1 MGFKDLISKLN
12 EKNHFEKVCIDQT
25 VIDSIIYYSKK
36 SYPDE
41 FLAMFDGFVK
51 NEVLYISGLIFLGGE
66 RSHTSA
72 SFNDWLLPPDQKKWG
87 TVHSH
92 PGLNARPSGAD
103 LTTFSKYGSFHIILC
118 EPYSLETMM
127 AYDSYGNMRGFEVG
141 NFVDGKDDE
150 IYKDLEELRKEIEE
164 EDGELTPSIFDLD
177 QDLSFFDSEEV
188 KTNKYSHE
196 LEDEFGN
203 LALDND
209 GSNDFDSN
217 NFSEDINSNNPN
229 SNDFTSNRFY
239 PSRNVSDE
247 DLGSIDLNPQVIR
260 IGGEKVNGQ
269 SPKLGIIIEFRD
281 GKPILKS
288 YTVDSQENEDSQE
301 KEDSDK

>member
-51 NEVLYISGLIFLGGE
+51 NEVLFISGLIFLGGE

-118 EPYSLETMM
+118 EPYSLETMI
-127 AYDSYGNMRGFEVG
+127 AYDSYGNIRSFEVG

-164 EDGELTPSIFDLD
+164 DDGELTPSIFDLD

-203 LALDND
+203 LDLDN
-209 GSNDFDSN
+209 
-217 NFSEDINSNNPN
+217 NS
-229 SNDFTSNRFY
+229 SGDFTSNISY

-247 DLGSIDLNPQVIR
+247 DLGAIDLNPQVIR

-288 YTVDSQENEDSQE
+288 YTVDSHE
-301 KEDSDK
+301 KKDSDKSGDE

>member
-1 MGFKDLISKLN
+1 MGFKGLISRLN
-12 EKNHFEKVCIDQT
+12 EKNNFKKVCIDQS

-92 PGLNARPSGAD
+92 PGPSARPSGAD

-118 EPYSLETMM
+118 EPYSLETMV
-127 AYDSYGNMRGFEVG
+127 AYDSYGNISGFELG
-141 NFVDGKDDE
+141 NFVDMEEDE
-150 IYKDLEELRKEIEE
+150 IYKDLEEIREEIENDE
-164 EDGELTPSIFDLD
+164 GELTPSIFDLD

-196 LEDEFGN
+196 LEDEF
-203 LALDND
+203 DY
-209 GSNDFDSN
+209 FDSN
-217 NFSEDINSNNPN
+217 ESNLDDIGSDKGFDDFSSNNSLPH
-229 SNDFTSNRFY
+229 
-239 PSRNVSDE
+239 SRPLSDE

-269 SPKLGIIIEFRD
+269 SPNLGIIIEFRD

-288 YTVDSQENEDSQE
+288 YTKESLE
-301 KEDSDK
+301 KEDIDHSKED